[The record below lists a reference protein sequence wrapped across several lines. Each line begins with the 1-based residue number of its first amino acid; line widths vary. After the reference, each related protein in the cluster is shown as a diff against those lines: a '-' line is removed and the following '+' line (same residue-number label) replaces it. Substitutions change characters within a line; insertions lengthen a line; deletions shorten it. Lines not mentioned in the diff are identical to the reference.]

1 MSARPRLL
9 QVSTIVLAVA
19 LVVGGPFAGAAAWAE
34 PSLGENAVAEVD
46 TAAQPV
52 DPDVAAAPAEGSH
65 STEEP
70 VPDAPSGAESVDMA
84 DAVGGEGE
92 DGDSTTGAAAEAVE
106 VPGSGDASAVEQPA
120 AEAPIAMDAGSVAWE
135 FASAPQTSD
144 VRLTALGDVADAPT
158 SVALVWNGGVGQFSE
173 STGSFELA
181 FDDADGVRF
190 EAIDADADTEVTH
203 VRLVSTDGATA
214 QLLVDIAPSDEASP
228 AAHDVE
234 LATFPVRYTMESGT
248 ARWSVDELVLSSAGA
263 SALGGG
269 WSADDALGRLTITSA
284 AAATAAPGHDVS
296 DESAPQQTTL
306 ALTVDAQNVTEGN
319 QTTMTA
325 AVDPATALGKIQFT
339 VDGKPSGDEIAVKS
353 DGTATL
359 TTKLAKGKRTL
370 GATFAPTDDTQ
381 FSASTATAVQVT
393 VAPKIVDLDV
403 TSAKL
408 TWGVKASFRNYIY
421 NISPNL
427 FKGRST
433 LLGSIEQP
441 DEAKKGEF
449 VWTRGT
455 GSVKSDSSAATV
467 AFGAK
472 NGVHFESHPMEGG
485 YALDLQFTNPQV
497 EINPDGSGKL
507 YLDVKSRQFEGMQV
521 VSSKYFNE
529 KKVHVGNI
537 KFPGATFSGRTTT
550 WTDASVTLTKVG
562 AEEAFGK
569 FYKVGEQLDPITLS
583 VNTEQVI
590 TGATPTSTSLAASA
604 SKVTVGSE
612 VTVTATTKP
621 SKVAGQVAFWAGGK
635 QLGSAVSSRNGAAKA
650 TLSLPVG
657 IHSVTATFTPK
668 SADYGRSV
676 SSPVSVTVVGETPPK
691 PPATTPTGASGTAA
705 GSLSWSVSD
714 AFIAYTTCA
723 NKEAFGY
730 SHCAKGSIETSGV
743 GAGYLFPQ
751 ASGSSWDASTQTGTV
766 AYSGS
771 VAFLGYGMTMFNV
784 SNPSITVTGPTSATL
799 STGNTTSFGAA
810 SYQLDLGSASKSVGA
825 NGEVTW
831 SGVPVA
837 GSLSSGGAGGSGNQS
852 IGLDAL
858 TFTVGSASQVSYGS
872 TASGADKK
880 TYTPAATPPATTGV
894 TVLTDP
900 DKIKPGGRIE
910 IEASGFDAEDEGVLV
925 VLYSDP
931 IVLDDAAKADKN
943 GVVRWSGTLPK
954 DVTGT
959 HTITIQGSSN
969 AGAVIDIVDEKI
981 KKKASQ
987 SKAEQGEQQLT
998 AQAVQD
1004 RAAAAGFLPT
1014 AGGMALWEWWASA
1027 GGLVAIAACMTL
1039 LAIRQRRHSA

>member
-9 QVSTIVLAVA
+9 QLSTCVLAVA
-19 LVVGGPFAGAAAWAE
+19 LVVGGPFAGAIAWAE
-34 PSLGENAVAEVD
+34 PSLGESAIAEVD
-46 TAAQPV
+46 AANPPV
-52 DPDVAAAPAEGSH
+52 DPEITAAPVEGSQPV
-65 STEEP
+65 EEP
-70 VPDAPSGAESVDMA
+70 VTDAPSGAEGVDVT
-84 DAVGGEGE
+84 DAVGTEGK
-92 DGDSTTGAAAEAVE
+92 DGDSATGATADAAERPDSSNA
-106 VPGSGDASAVEQPA
+106 PAVEQPDA
-120 AEAPIAMDAGSVAWE
+120 ADPIAMDAGSVAWE
-135 FASAPQTSD
+135 FASAPQTLDSR
-144 VRLTALGDVADAPT
+144 VTALGDVAEAPT
-158 SVALVWNGGVGQFSE
+158 SDALVWNGGAGQFSE
-173 STGSFELA
+173 STGSFALA
-181 FDDADGVRF
+181 FDDADGVQI
-190 EAIDADADTEVTH
+190 ESIDADADAEVTH

-214 QLLVDIAPSDEASP
+214 QMLVDIASSDDASP
-228 AAHDVE
+228 VAHDVV
-234 LATFPVRYTMESGT
+234 LATFPVTFTMESGT

-263 SALGGG
+263 SALGAG

-284 AAATAAPGHDVS
+284 AAATAASRLLAS
-296 DESAPQQTTL
+296 DESAPQQTAL
-306 ALTVDAQNVTEGN
+306 ALTARATSVVEGS
-319 QTTMTA
+319 A
-325 AVDPATALGKIQFT
+325 IAVEATVAPATASGEVRFSVNGVEQQAVVVEKGVSKASLKLG
-339 VDGKPSGDEIAVKS
+339 V
-353 DGTATL
+353 
-359 TTKLAKGKRTL
+359 
-370 GATFAPTDDTQ
+370 GAHRVEASFAPTDSTE
-381 FSASTATAVQVT
+381 FSASKSDLLQVT
-393 VAPKIVDLDV
+393 VTPKVVDVDI
-403 TSAKL
+403 TSAQL

-421 NISPNL
+421 N
-427 FKGRST
+427 FTAFEGRSS
-433 LLGSIEQP
+433 LLGTAKQP
-441 DEAKKGEF
+441 VAKGEF
-449 VWTRGT
+449 VWSGGT
-455 GSVKSDSSAATV
+455 GSVKSDATAAKA
-467 AFGAK
+467 AFGSK
-472 NGVHFESHPMEGG
+472 NGVHFQSHPPEKGRTDI
-485 YALDLQFTNPQV
+485 YALDLQYTNPQV
-497 EINPDGSGKL
+497 EVSANGSGKL
-507 YLDVKSRQFEGMQV
+507 YLDVKSRKFEGMDAI
-521 VSSKYFNE
+521 SSTYFDE

-537 KFPGATFSGRTTT
+537 QLSSPTISGKTTT
-550 WTDASVTLTKVG
+550 WSNAPVTLTKIG
-562 AEEAFGK
+562 AEEAFGG
-569 FYKVGEQLDPITLS
+569 FYEPGQELDPITLS

-621 SKVAGQVAFWAGGK
+621 SKVAGQVTFSAGGK

-650 TLSLPVG
+650 TLSLPIG
-657 IHSVTATFTPK
+657 IHSVTATFSPK

-676 SSPVSVTVVGETPPK
+676 SSPVSVTVVGETPQK
-691 PPATTPTGASGTAA
+691 PPAATPTGASGTAA

-751 ASGSSWDASTQTGTV
+751 ASGSSWDATTQTGTV

-837 GSLSSGGAGGSGNQS
+837 GTLSSGGAGGSGNQS

-880 TYTPAATPPATTGV
+880 TYTAAATPPATTGV

-969 AGAVIDIVDEKI
+969 AGAVIDIVDEKT

-1039 LAIRQRRHSA
+1039 LAIRQRRNSA

>member
-19 LVVGGPFAGAAAWAE
+19 LVLGGPFAGAAAWAE
-34 PSLGENAVAEVD
+34 PSLGESAVAETD
-46 TAAQPV
+46 TATPLV
-52 DPDVAAAPAEGSH
+52 DPEVDAAPAEGSQ
-65 STEEP
+65 STGEP
-70 VPDAPSGAESVDMA
+70 APDAPSGAEGVDVADSV
-84 DAVGGEGE
+84 GTEGE
-92 DGDSTTGAAAEAVE
+92 AGTSATGETSEAAE
-106 VPGSGDASAVEQPA
+106 VPESSNAPAVEQPA
-120 AEAPIAMDAGSVAWE
+120 AAAPIAVDAGSVAWD
-135 FASAPQTSD
+135 FASASQKTD
-144 VRLTALGDVADAPT
+144 MQVTALGDVAEAPT
-158 SVALVWNGGVGQFSE
+158 SEALVWNGGTGQFTE

-181 FDDADGVRF
+181 FDDADGVHL
-190 EAIDADADTEVTH
+190 EAIDADTDADVTH

-214 QLLVDIAPSDEASP
+214 QLLADITPSDDAL
-228 AAHDVE
+228 AVARDVV
-234 LATFPVRYTMESGT
+234 LTTFPVTYAMESGT
-248 ARWSVDELVLSSAGA
+248 AHWSVDSLMLSGAGA
-263 SALGGG
+263 SALGAG

-284 AAATAAPGHDVS
+284 AAATAAPGLPAS
-296 DESAPQQTTL
+296 DEPAPQQTTL
-306 ALTVDAQNVTEGN
+306 ALTARATSVVEGSAIAV
-319 QTTMTA
+319 QASVAPTTA
-325 AVDPATALGKIQFT
+325 SGEVRFS
-339 VDGKPSGDEIAVKS
+339 VDGVEQQQAVVVDTGVAKAS
-353 DGTATL
+353 L
-359 TTKLAKGKRTL
+359 KLGVGEHQIEAS
-370 GATFAPTDDTQ
+370 FAPTDTAK
-381 FSASTATAVQVT
+381 FSASKSQSLKVT
-393 VAPKIVDLDV
+393 VTPKVVDVDI
-403 TSAKL
+403 TSAQL

-421 NISPNL
+421 N
-427 FKGRST
+427 FTAFEGRSR
-433 LLGSIEQP
+433 LLGTTKQP
-441 DEAKKGEF
+441 VAKSEF
-449 VWTRGT
+449 VWSGGA
-455 GSVKSDSSAATV
+455 GSVKSDASSATA

-497 EINPDGSGKL
+497 EVSANGSGKL
-507 YLDVKSRQFEGMQV
+507 YLDVKSRKFEGMDAI
-521 VSSKYFNE
+521 SSTYFDE

-537 KFPGATFSGRTTT
+537 QFSGATISGKTTT
-550 WTDASVTLTKVG
+550 WSTAPVTLTKIG
-562 AEEAFGK
+562 AEEAFGG
-569 FYKVGEQLDPITLS
+569 FYESGQELDPITLS

-590 TGATPTSTSLAASA
+590 TSATPTSTSLAASA
-604 SKVTVGSE
+604 SKVTVGSD

-621 SKVAGQVAFWAGGK
+621 SKVAGQVTFSAAGK

-650 TLSLPVG
+650 TVSLPVG
-657 IHSVTATFTPK
+657 IHSITATFTPK

-676 SSPVSVTVVGETPPK
+676 SSPVSVTVVGETPEK
-691 PPATTPTGASGTAA
+691 PPVTTPTGASGTAA

-751 ASGSSWDASTQTGTV
+751 ASGSNWDAATQTGTV
-766 AYSGS
+766 TYSGAVS
-771 VAFLGYGMTMFNV
+771 FLGYGMTMFNV

-799 STGNTTSFGAA
+799 STGNTTSFGAS

-831 SGVPVA
+831 SGVPVI

-858 TFTVGSASQVSYGS
+858 TFTVGSVSQVSYGS
-872 TASGADKK
+872 TESGADKK
-880 TYTPAATPPATTGV
+880 TYTPAASAPATTGV
-894 TVLTDP
+894 TVLTDA

-910 IEASGFDAEDEGVLV
+910 IEASGFDKDDEGVLV

-969 AGAVIDIVDEKI
+969 AGAVIDIVEPKK

-987 SKAEQGEQQLT
+987 SQAEESAQALE

-1004 RAAAAGFLPT
+1004 RAMAAGFLPT

-1039 LAIRQRRHSA
+1039 LAIRQRRNAQ

>member
-9 QVSTIVLAVA
+9 QVSTCVLAIA
-19 LVVGGPFAGAAAWAE
+19 LVVGGPFAGATAWAE
-34 PSLGENAVAEVD
+34 PGLSESAVAEVD
-46 TAAQPV
+46 AANPPV
-52 DPDVAAAPAEGSH
+52 DPEVGAEPVEGSQPV
-65 STEEP
+65 EEP
-70 VPDAPSGAESVDMA
+70 VPDAPSGAEGIDVA
-84 DAVGGEGE
+84 DAVGTEGK
-92 DGDSTTGAAAEAVE
+92 DGDSATDATADAAE
-106 VPGSGDASAVEQPA
+106 VPDSSNASAVEQPDA
-120 AEAPIAMDAGSVAWE
+120 ADLIAMDAGSVAWD
-135 FASAPQTSD
+135 FASAQQTLDSR
-144 VRLTALGDVADAPT
+144 VTALGDVAEAPT
-158 SVALVWNGGVGQFSE
+158 SDALVWNGGAGQFSE
-173 STGSFELA
+173 SNGSFELA
-181 FDDADGVRF
+181 FDDSDGVQI
-190 EAIDADADTEVTH
+190 EAIDADADAEVTH

-214 QLLVDIAPSDEASP
+214 QMLVDIAPSDDVSP
-228 AAHDVE
+228 VAHDVV
-234 LATFPVRYTMESGT
+234 LATFPVTYMMESGT

-263 SALGGG
+263 SALGAG

-284 AAATAAPGHDVS
+284 AAATAAPGLPGS
-296 DESAPQQTTL
+296 DEPAPQQTTL
-306 ALTVDAQNVTEGN
+306 ELTAQATSVVEGSAIAVEATVAPTN
-319 QTTMTA
+319 A
-325 AVDPATALGKIQFT
+325 AGEVRFS
-339 VDGKPSGDEIAVKS
+339 VDGVAQQQTVGVDKGVSRVS
-353 DGTATL
+353 L
-359 TTKLAKGKRTL
+359 KLGVGPHQIEAS
-370 GATFAPTDDTQ
+370 FAPTDTAE
-381 FSASTATAVQVT
+381 FSASKSQLLKVT
-393 VAPKIVDLDV
+393 VTPKVVDVDI
-403 TSAKL
+403 TSAQL

-421 NISPNL
+421 N
-427 FKGRST
+427 FTAFEGRSS
-433 LLGSIEQP
+433 LLGTAKQP
-441 DEAKKGEF
+441 VAKGEF
-449 VWTRGT
+449 VWSAGT
-455 GSVKSDSSAATV
+455 GSVKSDATAAKA
-467 AFGAK
+467 AFGSK
-472 NGVHFESHPMEGG
+472 NGVHFQSHPPEKGRTDI

-497 EINPDGSGKL
+497 EVSANGSGKL
-507 YLDVKSRQFEGMQV
+507 YLDVKSRKFEGMDAI
-521 VSSKYFNE
+521 SSTYFDE

-537 KFPGATFSGRTTT
+537 QFSSPTISGKTTT
-550 WTDASVTLTKVG
+550 WSNAPVTLTKIG
-562 AEEAFGK
+562 AEEAFGG
-569 FYKVGEQLDPITLS
+569 FYEPDQELDPITLS

-621 SKVAGQVAFWAGGK
+621 SKVAGQVTFSAGGK

-676 SSPVSVTVVGETPPK
+676 SSPVSVTVVGEAPQK

-751 ASGSSWDASTQTGTV
+751 ASGSSWDATTQTGTV

-837 GSLSSGGAGGSGNQS
+837 GTLSSGGAGGSGNQS

-880 TYTPAATPPATTGV
+880 TYTAAATPPATTGV

-969 AGAVIDIVDEKI
+969 AGAVIDIVDEKT

-1039 LAIRQRRHSA
+1039 LAIRQRRHSV